1 MRTRLLAPTP
11 LLDTQLN
18 ILELPAF
25 HISSAYYSYYPARP
39 LKLIWEDKDYYVDA
53 QYISS
58 SSSSSSSSREQG
70 GAGGRSRGEKQGGA
84 GRSS

>member
-18 ILELPAF
+18 ISELPAF
-25 HISSAYYSYYPARP
+25 HISSAYYSYYPACP
-39 LKLIWEDKDYYVDA
+39 LKLIWEDKDYYGDA

-58 SSSSSSSSREQG
+58 SRELG
-70 GAGGRSRGEKQGGA
+70 GAGGRSREEQGGA
-84 GRSS
+84 ASS